1 MSSNDEILREFLLET
16 HENLALLDSD
26 LVKLE
31 INPAEKSTLAQVF
44 RTFHSVKGTAGFMGL
59 VKLQAVSHSAENL
72 LSKLRAGEIAF
83 NPGIAT
89 ALLRVVDAI
98 REILTSIES
107 SGGEGSGDYT
117 AVAAEVDRLRQQ
129 HGESKPQPS
138 TPVIPAPTLET
149 RIELP
154 PPISTQEITT
164 SAVTAQESP
173 SAEFGFTLASS
184 PAANLE
190 PAEKVTAH
198 VADAAIRVDV
208 GLLDKLMTLVGEL
221 VLARNQILQHSQ
233 SHADSGFLGA
243 VQQLNLLTTE
253 LQASVMKT
261 RMQPIGNVLS
271 KFPRIV
277 RDLSVAC
284 GKQVRVEIDGQETEL
299 DKTLIEAIRDPLT
312 HLIRNAVDHGIEP
325 PAVRKSRGK
334 PEEGRLKLV
343 AFHEGGKVIV
353 EISDDGGGIDETKV
367 RDKALKANLITA
379 EVAARMSR
387 QDLLR
392 LIFVPGFS
400 TADRVTQFSGRGVGM
415 DVVRTNLERIGGTV
429 DIESTPGQG
438 TTIRTKIPLTLA
450 IIPALI
456 VASGGERYAIPQV
469 SLLELVWLDAE
480 QAQRGIERLHGVPVY
495 RLRGKLLPL
504 VFLDQQLQLNT
515 NRATDQDLNIVV
527 LQADERPFGL
537 VVDAIRDTEEIV
549 VKPLQKQ
556 LKGISAF
563 AGAAIMGDGRVALVL
578 DIVGIAQ
585 RASVIT
591 GARGRAHGEQES
603 SAVATNVE
611 SHSLLLFAPTAGGR
625 MAVPL
630 AQVARLEEFPRSQL
644 ESLGERLVVQ
654 YRGEILPLI
663 DVSAELAAL
672 AGSTSSLGS
681 NTVTPMDVV
690 PVIVYDAGE
699 ERVGLIVGAILD
711 ILNDSLT
718 VRARGNR
725 DGVLF
730 TAVVHDQVTEFVD
743 VSALVEST
751 KRHLLQ
757 PSPITS
763 N

>member
-1 MSSNDEILREFLLET
+1 ME
-16 HENLALLDSD
+16 
-26 LVKLE
+26 
-31 INPAEKSTLAQVF
+31 
-44 RTFHSVKGTAGFMGL
+44 
-59 VKLQAVSHSAENL
+59 
-72 LSKLRAGEIAF
+72 
-83 NPGIAT
+83 
-89 ALLRVVDAI
+89 
-98 REILTSIES
+98 
-107 SGGEGSGDYT
+107 
-117 AVAAEVDRLRQQ
+117 
-129 HGESKPQPS
+129 
-138 TPVIPAPTLET
+138 PT
-149 RIELP
+149 
-154 PPISTQEITT
+154 
-164 SAVTAQESP
+164 
-173 SAEFGFTLASS
+173 
-184 PAANLE
+184 
-190 PAEKVTAH
+190 EKVSTH
-198 VADAAIRVDV
+198 VVDAAIRVDV
-208 GLLDKLMTLVGEL
+208 GLLDKLMMLVGEL

-233 SHADSGFLGA
+233 SHEDSGFLGA

-253 LQASVMKT
+253 LQTSVMKT

-325 PAVRKSRGK
+325 PAVRKAQGK
-334 PEEGRLKLV
+334 SEEGRLKLV

-379 EVAARMSR
+379 EVAARMTR

-429 DIESTPGQG
+429 DVESTPGQG

-469 SLLELVWLDAE
+469 NLLELVWLDAE
-480 QAQRGIERLHGVPVY
+480 HAQHGIERLHGVPVY

-504 VFLDQQLQLNT
+504 VFLDEQLQLAVL
-515 NRATDQDLNIVV
+515 RKEGDELNIVV

-556 LKGISAF
+556 LKGIAAF
-563 AGAAIMGDGRVALVL
+563 SGAAIMGDGRVALVL
-578 DIVGIAQ
+578 DPVGLAQ
-585 RASVIT
+585 RASVIS
-591 GARGRAHGEQES
+591 GARCRALGEQEIS
-603 SAVATNVE
+603 TGPTEIE
-611 SHSLLLFAPTAGGR
+611 SHALLLFAPTAGGR

-630 AQVARLEEFPRSQL
+630 AHVARLEEVPRSRL
-644 ESLGERLVVQ
+644 ELLGERLVMQ
-654 YRGEILPLI
+654 YRGEILPII
-663 DVSAELAAL
+663 DISAELAAL
-672 AGSTSSLGS
+672 AVRSSPFDPGPASPSDLVS
-681 NTVTPMDVV
+681 VV
-690 PVIVYDAGE
+690 VYDSGA
-699 ERVGLIVGAILD
+699 ERIGLIVGAILD
-711 ILNDSLT
+711 IVNDPLA
-718 VRARGNR
+718 VRALANR

-743 VSALVEST
+743 VAALIEAT
-751 KRHLLQ
+751 KPHHLQ
-757 PSPITS
+757 PT

>member
-1 MSSNDEILREFLLET
+1 MSPDDEILREFLLET

-59 VKLQAVSHSAENL
+59 VKLQAVSHAAENL
-72 LSKLRAGEIAF
+72 LSKLRAGEIIF
-83 NPGIAT
+83 NPSIAT
-89 ALLRVVDAI
+89 ALLQVVDAI
-98 REILTSIES
+98 REILSNIEAT
-107 SGGEGSGDYT
+107 GGEGSADYA
-117 AVAAEVDRLRQQ
+117 AVVAEVDRLRQSLS
-129 HGESKPQPS
+129 ETRPQPPR
-138 TPVIPAPTLET
+138 PVMPAPTIET

-154 PPISTQEITT
+154 PPITVQEIGTQEFN
-164 SAVTAQESP
+164 SHESP
-173 SAEFGFTLASS
+173 SAELGFTLLSS
-184 PAANLE
+184 PQANIE
-190 PAEKVTAH
+190 TVERQTAPIG
-198 VADAAIRVDV
+198 DATIRVDV

-233 SHADSGFLGA
+233 THEDGGFLGA
-243 VQQLNLLTTE
+243 VQQLNLLTTD
-253 LQASVMKT
+253 LQTSVMKT

-284 GKQVRVEIDGQETEL
+284 GKLVRVEIDGQETEL

-325 PAVRKSRGK
+325 PAIRKARGK

-367 RDKALKANLITA
+367 RDKALKAKLITP
-379 EVAARMSR
+379 EVVARMSR

-400 TADRVTQFSGRGVGM
+400 TAESVTQFSGRGVGM

-429 DIESTPGQG
+429 DVESTPGQG

-456 VASGGERYAIPQV
+456 VASRGERYAIPQV

-480 QAQRGIERLHGVPVY
+480 HAQHKIEWLHGVPVY

-504 VFLDQQLQLNT
+504 VFLDEQLQLSVT
-515 NRATDQDLNIVV
+515 RKEGDELNIVV

-537 VVDAIRDTEEIV
+537 VVEAIRDTEEIV

-578 DIVGIAQ
+578 DPVGLAQ
-585 RASVIT
+585 RANVIS
-591 GARGRAHGEQES
+591 GARGRALGEHDYSTGTAEI
-603 SAVATNVE
+603 E
-611 SHSLLLFAPTAGGR
+611 SHALLLFAPTGGGR

-630 AQVARLEEFPRSQL
+630 AHVARLEEFPRSRL

-654 YRGEILPLI
+654 YRGEILTLL
-663 DVSAELAAL
+663 DVSAELGTFAVQP
-672 AGSTSSLGS
+672 SSLDAAAVAPTDLVS
-681 NTVTPMDVV
+681 VV
-690 PVIVYDAGE
+690 VYDAGA
-699 ERVGLIVGAILD
+699 ERIGLIVGTIID
-711 ILNDSLT
+711 IVNDPLN
-718 VRARGNR
+718 VRAMANR
-725 DGVLF
+725 TGVSF
-730 TAVVHDQVTEFVD
+730 TAVVHDQVTEFID
-743 VSALVEST
+743 VAALIAATHRQSV
-751 KRHLLQ
+751 Q
-757 PSPITS
+757 PG

>member
-1 MSSNDEILREFLLET
+1 MSPDDEILREFLLET

-59 VKLQAVSHSAENL
+59 VKLQAVSHAAENL
-72 LSKLRAGEIAF
+72 LSKLRAGEITF
-83 NPGIAT
+83 NLPIAT
-89 ALLRVVDAI
+89 ALLQVVDAI
-98 REILTSIES
+98 REILSNIES
-107 SGGEGSGDYT
+107 TGGEGAGDYT
-117 AVAAEVDRLRQQ
+117 TIAAEVDRLRQQ
-129 HGESKPQPS
+129 QANTSVQPPKPAM
-138 TPVIPAPTLET
+138 PAPTLET
-149 RIELP
+149 QVVLP
-154 PPISTQEITT
+154 APISMQESGTQEFHG
-164 SAVTAQESP
+164 QEVP
-173 SAEFGFTLASS
+173 SAELGFTLLSS
-184 PAANLE
+184 PQANIE
-190 PAEKVTAH
+190 TMEKVSAP
-198 VADAAIRVDV
+198 VADATIRVDV

-233 SHADSGFLGA
+233 THEDGGFLGA

-253 LQASVMKT
+253 LQTSVMKT

-325 PAVRKSRGK
+325 PAVRQARGK
-334 PEEGRLKLV
+334 PAEGRLKLV

-353 EISDDGGGIDETKV
+353 EITDDGSGIDETRV
-367 RDKALKANLITA
+367 RDKALQAKLITP
-379 EVAARMSR
+379 EDSGRMSR

-429 DIESTPGQG
+429 DVESTPGQG

-456 VASGGERYAIPQV
+456 VGSGGERYAIPQV

-480 QAQRGIERLHGVPVY
+480 HALHKIEWLHGVPVY

-504 VFLDQQLQLNT
+504 VFLDEKLQLE
-515 NRATDQDLNIVV
+515 ATRQEGDELNIVV

-537 VVDAIRDTEEIV
+537 VVDVIRDTEEIV

-556 LKGISAF
+556 LKRISAF

-578 DIVGIAQ
+578 DPVGLAQ
-585 RASVIT
+585 RANVIS
-591 GARGRAHGEQES
+591 GARGRALGEQQN
-603 SAVATNVE
+603 SAGTTETE
-611 SHSLLLFAPTAGGR
+611 SHALLLFAPTGGGR
-625 MAVPL
+625 MAIPL
-630 AQVARLEEFPRSQL
+630 AHVARLEEFPRSRL
-644 ESLGERLVVQ
+644 ESLGAQLVVQ
-654 YRGEILPLI
+654 YRGEILPLL
-663 DVSAELAAL
+663 DVSAELATL
-672 AGSTSSLGS
+672 AVQPSSFSPAPAG
-681 NTVTPMDVV
+681 PADVISV
-690 PVIVYDAGE
+690 VVYDAGA
-699 ERVGLIVGAILD
+699 ERIGLIVSAILD
-711 ILNDSLT
+711 IVNDPLAI
-718 VRARGNR
+718 RALANR
-725 DGVLF
+725 AGVLF

-743 VSALVEST
+743 VAALIAATQS
-751 KRHLLQ
+751 HPWQ
-757 PSPITS
+757 PI